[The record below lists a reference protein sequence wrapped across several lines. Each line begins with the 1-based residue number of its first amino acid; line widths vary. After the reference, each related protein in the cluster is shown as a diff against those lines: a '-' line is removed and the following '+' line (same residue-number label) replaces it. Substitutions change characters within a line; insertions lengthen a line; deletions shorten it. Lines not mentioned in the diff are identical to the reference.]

1 MVHAKANRHASQ
13 CCSLTGFAPLTSAKD
28 TQAQTV
34 ETGLVKLTGADIEYF
49 SRGKGAA
56 VVMLPGGNPAGEPY
70 RRPGGCARQSGLW
83 VVGIDFRGSG
93 RSTGSSK
100 GSAGWRMNGRP

>member
-1 MVHAKANRHASQ
+1 V
-13 CCSLTGFAPLTSAKD
+13 LFAAGWALLASAKY

-56 VVMLPGGNPAGEPY
+56 VVMLPGETLPV
-70 RRPGGCARQSGLW
+70 SHIDGLA
-83 VVGIDFRGSG
+83 D
-93 RSTGSSK
+93 
-100 GSAGWRMNGRP
+100 ALA